1 MRRILGLIGV
11 GLLLVPA
18 AVFAQTSQSVSVTCD
33 TGAEFDN
40 GVEIIV
46 GQIRSGFTYTA
57 TAIGLNGFDPVLAVL
72 GEDGDGLCN
81 DDDAVASVYAA
92 DLPTTGTV
100 PPSNLSSQVT
110 FHSTSDTGFQDISLI
125 VGGFGGQQGEV
136 VLILEGMG
144 VTSADNA
151 GDPFSV
157 NITPE
162 MVGAGVPL
170 TLYMLTR
177 GQSAVDPL
185 IYMVDAD
192 FNVITD
198 DQGNQIGCDDAGN
211 PELCWGDSI
220 DLSDYSI
227 TIDTGTLPGWQY
239 DAMLMLPLDGFVP
252 DADREFNFFN
262 FLMTSF
268 QNQTQGEYLLAYHFG
283 IGDPVPVGTS
293 GSNGGVA
300 PTPTGTSK

>member
-1 MRRILGLIGV
+1 MRRLLGLV
-11 GLLLVPA
+11 GASLLLLPA
-18 AVFAQTSQSVSVTCD
+18 AVSAQTSQSVSVTCD

-72 GEDGDGLCN
+72 GEDGSGLCN
-81 DDDAVASVYAA
+81 DDDSVASIYAA
-92 DLPTTGTV
+92 NLPTTGAV
-100 PPSNLSSQVT
+100 APSNLSSQVT
-110 FHSTSDTGFQDISLI
+110 FHSTSDTGFQDISLV

-144 VTSADNA
+144 VTAADNA

-170 TLYMLTR
+170 SLYMLTR
-177 GQSAVDPL
+177 GQSSVDPL
-185 IYMVDAD
+185 IYMVDSE

-198 DQGNQIGCDDAGN
+198 DAGADIMCDDAGTT
-211 PELCWGDSI
+211 LCWGDSV
-220 DLSDYSI
+220 DLSDYSV
-227 TIDTGTLPGWQY
+227 TINTGTLPGWQY
-239 DAMLMLPLDGFVP
+239 DAMLMLPLDNFVP
-252 DADREFNFFN
+252 DADRDFNFVN
-262 FLMTSF
+262 FLMTSY
-268 QNQTQGEYLLAYHFG
+268 QNQTQGEYLLAFHFG

-293 GSNGGVA
+293 TGGNGGIQ
-300 PTPTGTSK
+300 PTPTTGK